1 MNLTQAQKNK
11 KQKEKERAYNM
22 SKQGLTTRVIGDIMS
37 KSHGWVANAIN
48 ELSTVETGHNLT
60 DKTGVLDLNKGRY

>member
-22 SKQGLTTRVIGDIMS
+22 SKQGLTTRVIGDIMG

-48 ELSTVETGHNLT
+48 ELSTIKNGQDLT
-60 DKTGVLDLNKGRY
+60 DKN